1 MLRLPA
7 HVRRVYAHFGFPVG
21 EWLERYR
28 LGFHCGNKNKRVHGN
43 YRAVAASLDKP
54 DSNGERARIRYYE
67 RKRDRLMVG
76 HE

>member
-28 LGFHCGNKNKRVHGN
+28 LDFHCGNKNKRVHGN
-43 YRAVAASLDKP
+43 YRAIDHSL
-54 DSNGERARIRYYE
+54 
-67 RKRDRLMVG
+67 
-76 HE
+76 